1 MSPDYAPGS
10 PQDWLNRAKGKLVLA
25 RQRLP
30 EGAYWQDLTYMA
42 QQAAEL
48 AIKAVY
54 CRKGLQFA
62 FVHDIRFL
70 LDGLVKTGLE
80 VPEQVREAERLTVF
94 ATQMRYPGTSEFI
107 TEKLH
112 ERMLAIAETVVAWAD
127 SLVNS

>member
-10 PQDWLNRAKGKLVLA
+10 AQDWLNRAKGKLVLA
-25 RQRLP
+25 RQCLP

-70 LDGLVKTGLE
+70 LDGLAKNGLE
-80 VPEQVREAERLTVF
+80 VPEEVREAERLTVF

-107 TEKLH
+107 TEKH
-112 ERMLAIAETVVAWAD
+112 HATMLAIAETVVAWAD